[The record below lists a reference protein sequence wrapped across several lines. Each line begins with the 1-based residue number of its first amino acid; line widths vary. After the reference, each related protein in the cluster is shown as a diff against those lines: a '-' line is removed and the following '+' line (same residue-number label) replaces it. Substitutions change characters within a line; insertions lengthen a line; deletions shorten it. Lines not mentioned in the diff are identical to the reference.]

1 MEGSY
6 QKRNEIQ
13 QRSLQASYESTPVKR
28 KETLQKSVDAASKS
42 EAQVQ

>member
-13 QRSLQASYESTPVKR
+13 QKSLQASYEYTPDKQ
-28 KETLQKSVDAASKS
+28 KERFYKNVDVSSKS